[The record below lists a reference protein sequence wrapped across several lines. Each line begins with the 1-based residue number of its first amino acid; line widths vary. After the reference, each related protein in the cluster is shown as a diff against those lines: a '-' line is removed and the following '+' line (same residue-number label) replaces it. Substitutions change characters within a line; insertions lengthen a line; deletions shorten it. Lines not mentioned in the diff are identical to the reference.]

1 MTMTLK
7 RRRKLI
13 EEVNNAFIE
22 FIRDYRG
29 SRFTSYFKE
38 INKKI
43 IDDIDNLTPNRVAQ
57 IVQETDINVD
67 DVAIFSL
74 ILGAITTILENK
86 RLDKKQR
93 EALAPIIIVAGAYS
107 LSNPKR
113 FVNNLYTSMKNPT
126 SNTNKIVKKQIDKY
140 MEMNRQAIENIKRE
154 QVFMLKQ
161 SQMKAKLS
169 QSRDMI
175 QEMSEMTAQ
184 GKPIEMQKH
193 WLQRKYNGNK
203 VIKRAL
209 DTETHS
215 ALEKGK
221 EVQARADGFETKV
234 WKTQGD
240 DRVRST
246 RWHNHVRNM
255 EIGINEDFR
264 LGNMIATAPGDER
277 LPVGERINCRCY
289 LIFK

>member
-1 MTMTLK
+1 MRLA
-7 RRRKLI
+7 RRRELI
-13 EEVNNAFIE
+13 EEINNAFIE

-29 SRFTSYFKE
+29 SRFTKYFKE

-74 ILGAITTILENK
+74 ILGSITTIIENK
-86 RLDKKQR
+86 RLDRKQR
-93 EALAPIIIVAGAYS
+93 QALEPILLVAGVYS
-107 LSNPKR
+107 LNNPKK
-113 FVNNLYTSMKNPT
+113 FVNNIYKSLKNP
-126 SNTNKIVKKQIDKY
+126 SSKNNKLVNEEINKY
-140 MEMNRQAIENIKRE
+140 IQANKQAIENIKRE
-154 QVFMLKQ
+154 QVKMLKQ
-161 SQMKAKLS
+161 SQLKAKLQ

-175 QEMSEMTAQ
+175 EEMSEMTRQ

-203 VIKRAL
+203 IIKRAL

-221 EVQARADGFETKV
+221 EAQARADGFTKKV

-255 EIGINEDFR
+255 EIDINEDFR
-264 LGNMIATAPGDER
+264 LGNTIATAPGDER